1 MAEENPGRNRRG
13 ECKHCNGAIYRYPLG
28 DTMGSWAHL
37 NQDDWLDNP
46 HDPEP
51 V

>member
-13 ECKHCNGAIYRYPLG
+13 ECKHCAGQIYRYPLG

-37 NQDDWLDNP
+37 NRADWIDSP

-51 V
+51 I